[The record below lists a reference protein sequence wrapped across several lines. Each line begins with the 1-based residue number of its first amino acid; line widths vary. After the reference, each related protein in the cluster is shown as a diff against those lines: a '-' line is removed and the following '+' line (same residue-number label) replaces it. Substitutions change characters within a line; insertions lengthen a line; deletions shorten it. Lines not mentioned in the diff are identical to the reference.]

1 MLWKC
6 CIQYP
11 ANLENLAVVTGLE
24 EVSYHFNP
32 KECWNYRTIVLILH
46 TRKIMLKILQARPQ
60 QYMNRELLDVQAGFR
75 NVRATRYQIANIC
88 WIIEKATE
96 FQKKHLLLLYW
107 LCQSLW
113 LRGSQQSE
121 VNSLKD
127 ENTRPPELPSEKS
140 VCRSRSTSQNWTW
153 NKRLVPH

>member
-32 KECWNYRTIVLILH
+32 KECSNYHTIALISH
-46 TRKIMLKILQARPQ
+46 TSNIMLKILQARLQ
-60 QYMNRELLDVQAGFR
+60 QYVNQERPDVQAGFR

-96 FQKKHLLLLYW
+96 FQKKHLLLLY
-107 LCQSLW
+107 
-113 LRGSQQSE
+113 
-121 VNSLKD
+121 
-127 ENTRPPELPSEKS
+127 
-140 VCRSRSTSQNWTW
+140 
-153 NKRLVPH
+153 